1 MVSDGIDSTV
11 TALTLLVSNHDC
23 GNPQRF
29 SSSCENY
36 RGTVTLK
43 TADKQKQ
50 EHKKLFIS
58 CTKNAQQN
66 VKSDQQNDKS

>member
-1 MVSDGIDSTV
+1 MDSDGIDSTV

-23 GNPQRF
+23 GNPHKDF
-29 SSSCENY
+29 PVPVK
-36 RGTVTLK
+36 TVRVILK
-43 TADKQKQ
+43 TVDKQKQ
-50 EHKKLFIS
+50 VHKKLFIS